1 MMAVKIGVY
10 FDREDADRVIDSLQS
25 LPNTLRPIFFSEE
38 ESLKSRS
45 DRLANEQRFRIF
57 RDRNPAGFFLFS
69 ESCSYNFF
77 INRRGY
83 SVMFVYLEDRRMYT
97 KVPILFR
104 AVAAADP
111 IFGHAGD
118 PEEYD
123 HRNRYYITIGM
134 NQIEDWIGRDLEKY
148 IPGVYWYTLL
158 SNKLLNKHGVDL
170 SRLSSEAISTE
181 TIRSGDLHLLK
192 FYENPEE
199 WKENA
204 ERLDKLCERTDGVFS
219 RKSVETAVS
228 GVSNYLEYEDIIADW
243 R

>member
-10 FDREDADRVIDSLQS
+10 FDREDANRVIDSLLS
-25 LPNTLRPIFFSEE
+25 LPSAFRPIFFSEE
-38 ESLKSRS
+38 ESLKSR
-45 DRLANEQRFRIF
+45 DDQLADEQRFREF

-69 ESCSYNFF
+69 ESCLYNFF
-77 INRRGY
+77 INRKGY
-83 SVMFVYLEDRRMYT
+83 SVALVYLEDRRLYSEI
-97 KVPILFR
+97 PILFG
-104 AVAAADP
+104 AVAEASS
-111 IFGHAGD
+111 IFGYACD
-118 PEEYD
+118 SEEYD

-148 IPGVYWYTLL
+148 IPGVYWYTLFSDELL
-158 SNKLLNKHGVDL
+158 SKHGVDL
-170 SRLSSEAISTE
+170 AGLTAEAISTE
-181 TIRSGDLHLLK
+181 TLGDGSLHLLK
-192 FYENPEE
+192 FFENPED

-228 GVSNYLEYEDIIADW
+228 GVSNYLEYDDIIADW